1 MSSCNA
7 KLGRQVVI
15 KSFADKETE
24 RLFAGRKSKAVPP
37 QMRERA
43 LSKLLVLNAAT
54 NAEDLRVP
62 PGNRL
67 EKLRGDR
74 EGQWAIR
81 INQQYRVCFSFE
93 GGDAHDVE
101 VSKHYE

>member
-1 MSSCNA
+1 M
-7 KLGRQVVI
+7 I

-24 RLFAGRKSKAVPP
+24 KLFRGGKATAVPP
-37 QMRERA
+37 QIRERA

-54 NAEDLRVP
+54 NVEDLRAP

-74 EGQWAIR
+74 QRGPVVHPGQPAVP
-81 INQQYRVCFSFE
+81 RVLFVDRRRRPRRRDNRLPLE
-93 GGDAHDVE
+93 RRT
-101 VSKHYE
+101 

>member
-1 MSSCNA
+1 M
-7 KLGRQVVI
+7 I

-24 RLFAGRKSKAVPP
+24 KLFRGGKSKAVPS
-37 QMRERA
+37 QIRERA

-54 NAEDLRVP
+54 NVEDLRAP

-74 EGQWAIR
+74 EGQWSIR
-81 INQQYRVCFSFE
+81 VNQQYRVCFSFE

-101 VSKHYE
+101 VTDYH

>member
-1 MSSCNA
+1 M
-7 KLGRQVVI
+7 I
-15 KSFADKETE
+15 KGFADKETE
-24 RLFAGRKSKAVPP
+24 RLFGGRKSKAVPP
-37 QMRERA
+37 EVRERA

-54 NAEDLRVP
+54 RVEDLRVP

-74 EGQWAIR
+74 EGQWSIR
-81 INQQYRVCFSFE
+81 INKQYRVCFSFE

-101 VSKHYE
+101 ITAHYQ

>member
-1 MSSCNA
+1 M
-7 KLGRQVVI
+7 I

-24 RLFAGRKSKAVPP
+24 RLFWGRRSKAVPE
-37 QMRERA
+37 QARERA

-54 NAEDLRVP
+54 DVEDLRIP

-74 EGQWAIR
+74 EGQWSIR

-93 GGDAHDVE
+93 GSDAYDVE
-101 VSKHYE
+101 ITDYH

>member
-1 MSSCNA
+1 M
-7 KLGRQVVI
+7 
-15 KSFADKETE
+15 
-24 RLFAGRKSKAVPP
+24 PP
-37 QMRERA
+37 QVRERA

-54 NAEDLRVP
+54 GVEDLRSP
-62 PGNRL
+62 LGNRL

-74 EGQWAIR
+74 EGQWSIR

-101 VSKHYE
+101 IVDYH

>member
-1 MSSCNA
+1 
-7 KLGRQVVI
+7 VI

-24 RLFAGRKSKAVPP
+24 RLFWGRKSRAVPAP
-37 QMRERA
+37 VRERA
-43 LSKLLVLNAAT
+43 LSKLKMLNAAA
-54 NAEDLRVP
+54 NVEDLRAP

-67 EKLRGDR
+67 EKLGGAR
-74 EGQWAIR
+74 EGQWSIR
-81 INQQYRVCFSFE
+81 INRQYRVCFSFE

>member
-1 MSSCNA
+1 
-7 KLGRQVVI
+7 VI

-24 RLFAGRKSKAVPP
+24 KLFGGRKSRAVPP
-37 QMRERA
+37 QVRERA

-54 NAEDLRVP
+54 NIEDLRAP

-74 EGQWAIR
+74 EGQWSIR
-81 INQQYRVCFSFE
+81 VNRQYRVCFSWI
-93 GGDAHDVE
+93 GADAHDVE
-101 VSKHYE
+101 ITDYH

>member
-1 MSSCNA
+1 M
-7 KLGRQVVI
+7 I

-24 RLFAGRKSKAVPP
+24 KLFRGRRSKVVPE
-37 QMRERA
+37 QARERA
-43 LSKLLVLNAAT
+43 LSKLLTLNAAT
-54 NAEDLRVP
+54 NIEDLRAP

-74 EGQWAIR
+74 EGQWSIR
-81 INQQYRVCFSFE
+81 VNQQYRICFSFE
-93 GGDAHDVE
+93 GGDAHEVE